1 MPMYSYAYN
10 AENPAANPNSDSN
23 MHESQARKQTAAAES
38 KREIWDLRWIR
49 EPQQDRSARTRAQ
62 LLDATEKILDR
73 EGIDQLTITKVAG
86 EAGCSVGSLYHHFQ
100 DKQTI
105 IYAVLDRVAR
115 ERVLTAEEGL
125 ELGRWEGVTL
135 MGVLE
140 GFMRY
145 SLKQSRRLPGVIEAQ
160 RVLALQDPN
169 IETRMY
175 ATNKKIHDLCMQLL
189 RPRLEEVRH
198 PDPNLAI
205 RMVLST
211 LRATLNQRAQSFV
224 PDARPAQPKQ
234 SDESFIRE
242 MLAMCRAYLGIDPEF
257 GAADA

>member
-1 MPMYSYAYN
+1 MPMDAYAYN
-10 AENPAANPNSDSN
+10 AESPAANPNSGSN
-23 MHESQARKQTAAAES
+23 MHQSEARKQTAATDS

-62 LLDATEKILDR
+62 LLDATQKILDR
-73 EGIDQLTITKVAG
+73 EGIDQLTITKVAK

-115 ERVLTAEEGL
+115 ERVLTAEQGL

-145 SLKQSRRLPGVIEAQ
+145 SLKQSRRLPGVIAAQ

-169 IETRMY
+169 IEDRMF
-175 ATNKKIHDLCMQLL
+175 ATNQKIHDLCMQLL
-189 RPRLEEVRH
+189 RPRLDEVQH

-211 LRATLNQRAQSFV
+211 LGATLNQRAQSFV
-224 PDARPAQPKQ
+224 PGARPAQPKQ

-242 MLAMCRAYLGIDPEF
+242 MLAMCGAYLGITAVNGSPS
-257 GAADA
+257 A